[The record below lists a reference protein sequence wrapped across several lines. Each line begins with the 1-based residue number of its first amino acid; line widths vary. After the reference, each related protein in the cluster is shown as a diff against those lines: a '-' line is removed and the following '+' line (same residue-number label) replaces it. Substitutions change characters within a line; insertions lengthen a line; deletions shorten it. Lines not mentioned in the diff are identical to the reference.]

1 MPGEGDYTSTVR
13 EEETSTVNGDKA
25 KPVRRFTWQELSQ
38 LNEPH
43 NAHVAVRGK
52 VDLYTVTILV
62 IKINTN
68 IYRSIIIIIIVL
80 KYIDKNNYIYILVK
94 KPF

>member
-1 MPGEGDYTSTVR
+1 MPGEGDYTDTVR
-13 EEETSTVNGDKA
+13 EDKTSTVNGDKA

-52 VDLYTVTILV
+52 VDLYTVTIQ
-62 IKINTN
+62 
-68 IYRSIIIIIIVL
+68 YRYGRPAGWLELAIRKTKSS
-80 KYIDKNNYIYILVK
+80 
-94 KPF
+94 